1 MCRGKIV
8 LVSLLLSSYCR
19 KDAVL
24 AAEAGCEG
32 IVLSNHGGE
41 FLTLHKCE
49 RDLFSLSKVVNLN
62 SEQPIWLTSMQ
73 ITCKI

>member
-1 MCRGKIV
+1 MDAKHHKASHSYQGYGFLCVFARADKWYRDSMCHGKTI
-8 LVSLLLSSYCR
+8 LILPLLGSHCG

-41 FLTLHKCE
+41 L
-49 RDLFSLSKVVNLN
+49 
-62 SEQPIWLTSMQ
+62 
-73 ITCKI
+73 